1 MSLLHPDSR
10 FMRYSIYGFLL
21 IGAALCFWKL
31 PVGLGMIAGTV
42 LSVIIYEWNVHYW
55 NRVLDSRHAERFTGL
70 PHFLINFAL
79 MGGLLLFA
87 VHKPEILN
95 IFSAAVGLTTVK
107 SAIIINELL
116 KGKEAV

>member
-1 MSLLHPDSR
+1 
-10 FMRYSIYGFLL
+10 MRYIIIAFAV
-21 IGAALCFWKL
+21 IGIVLCFVKL
-31 PVGLGMIAGTV
+31 PVGTGFLAGEA
-42 LSVIIYEWNVHYW
+42 LSVFIYEWNVHYW

-95 IFSAAVGLTTVK
+95 IFSAAVGLTAVK